1 MMNYWPV
8 IVAFLVALNM
18 VADVSARASRPWV
31 AIVVYAICGVAWA
44 VLLGRPGASL
54 VKMVAVYGVLTYVL
68 GAIAG
73 VWFFGERLVAVN
85 WIGLVLGLVA
95 LLLISYGGNH
105 G

>member
-1 MMNYWPV
+1 MSYWPA
-8 IVAFLVALNM
+8 IVAVLVALNM

-31 AIVVYAICGVAWA
+31 AIVVYTICGVAWA
-44 VLLGRPGASL
+44 ILLGRPGASL

-73 VWFFGERLVAVN
+73 VCLFGERLVPAN
-85 WIGLVLGLVA
+85 WIGLALGLVA
-95 LLLISYGGNH
+95 LLLIGYGGNH